1 MSARPVA
8 TGLRGSR
15 NRRRGLADL
24 LPRYLVLIPAAALFV
39 FPFYWMAVISLG
51 TLQSVFQYPP
61 ILFPLWHFE
70 NYLAAVGLY
79 PDASTGQY
87 LAIPWARYF
96 LNTVIVATGS
106 TALVL
111 VTSVLAGYAFASVPF
126 PGKKVIFGLVLA
138 IYMVPAEVTL
148 VPNFIILADLHW
160 IDSYQAQIV
169 PFGAS
174 VFGIFLMR
182 QFFLGLPNDLWE
194 AAQLDGTG
202 HFRYLLLIAAPLAR
216 PAMVT
221 IVLFHFVA
229 SWNAFLWPLIVTN
242 SDNYRPLQVGL
253 EAFSY
258 ADATNPV
265 LHAAGSLMVTV
276 PILIMFL
283 LAQRQIVGGIAA
295 SGIRG

>member
-1 MSARPVA
+1 MRA
-8 TGLRGSR
+8 
-15 NRRRGLADL
+15 RRRVLDL
-24 LPRYLVLIPAAALFV
+24 LPRYLVLVPAAALFV
-39 FPFYWMAVISLG
+39 FPFYWMLVISLG
-51 TLQSVFQYPP
+51 TLQSVFVFPP
-61 ILFPLWHFE
+61 ILYPLGHFE
-70 NYLAAVGLY
+70 NYLSAVGLI
-79 PDASTGQY
+79 PDPSTGQF
-87 LAIPWARYF
+87 LQIPWPRYF
-96 LNTVIVATGS
+96 LNTIVVATAT
-106 TALVL
+106 TALVI
-111 VTSVLAGYAFASVPF
+111 VTSVLAGYAFASMRF
-126 PGKKVIFGLVLA
+126 PGKRLIFALVLA

-160 IDSYQAQIV
+160 IDSYQAQIA

-182 QFFLGLPNDLWE
+182 QFFLGLPNELWE

-202 HFRYLLLIAAPLAR
+202 HLRFLWSIAAPLAR
-216 PAMVT
+216 PPMVT
-221 IVLFHFVA
+221 IALFHFVA

-242 SDNYRPLQVGL
+242 SDAYRPVQVGL

-265 LHAAGSLMVTV
+265 LHAAGSLMVTL

>member
-1 MSARPVA
+1 MSAR
-8 TGLRGSR
+8 
-15 NRRRGLADL
+15 RRVIEL
-24 LPRYLVLIPAAALFV
+24 LPRYLVLLPFAALFV
-39 FPFYWMAVISLG
+39 FPFYWMLVISLG
-51 TLQSVFQYPP
+51 TLQSVFVFPPYLYP
-61 ILFPLWHFE
+61 LGHFE
-70 NYLAAVGLY
+70 NYLAAVGLL
-79 PDASTGQY
+79 PDPSTGQY
-87 LAIPWARYF
+87 LQIPWARYF
-96 LNTVIVATGS
+96 LNTVVVAVGS

-111 VTSVLAGYAFASVPF
+111 ATSVLAGYAFASMPF
-126 PGKKVIFGLVLA
+126 PGKRVIFALVLA

-148 VPNFIILADLHW
+148 VPNFIIVADLHW
-160 IDSYQAQIV
+160 LDTYHAQIV

-202 HFRYLLLIAAPLAR
+202 HLRFLWLIAAPLAR
-216 PAMVT
+216 PPMVT
-221 IVLFHFVA
+221 IALFHFVA
-229 SWNAFLWPLIVTN
+229 SWNAFLWPLIVTS
-242 SDNYRPLQVGL
+242 SDSYRPVQVGL
-253 EAFSY
+253 QAFSY

-265 LHAAGSLMVTV
+265 LHAAGSLMVTL

>member
-1 MSARPVA
+1 M
-8 TGLRGSR
+8 TG
-15 NRRRGLADL
+15 RRALEL
-24 LPRYLVLIPAAALFV
+24 LPRYAILLPFAALFV

-51 TLQSVFQYPP
+51 TLQSVFVFPP
-61 ILFPLWHFE
+61 ILLPLGHFE
-70 NYLAAVGLY
+70 NYLSAVGLA
-79 PDASTGQY
+79 PDPATGQY
-87 LAIPWARYF
+87 LHIPWLRYF
-96 LNTVIVATGS
+96 LNTVIVAAGS
-106 TALVL
+106 TVLVL
-111 VTSVLAGYAFASVPF
+111 LTSVAAGYAFASVPF
-126 PGKKVIFGLVLA
+126 PGKRVIFGLVLA

-182 QFFLGLPNDLWE
+182 QFYLGLPVELWE
-194 AAQLDGTG
+194 AAQLDGCG
-202 HFRYLLLIAAPLAR
+202 HLRFLWLVAVPLAR

-221 IVLFHFVA
+221 IAVFHFVA

-242 SDNYRPLQVGL
+242 SDNYRPVQVGL

-265 LHAAGSLMVTV
+265 LHAAGSLMVTL
-276 PILIMFL
+276 PILVVFL
-283 LAQRQIVGGIAA
+283 VAQRQIVGGIAA

>member
-1 MSARPVA
+1 VIP
-8 TGLRGSR
+8 
-15 NRRRGLADL
+15 RRALQL
-24 LPRYLVLIPAAALFV
+24 LPRYLVLVPFAALFV
-39 FPFYWMAVISLG
+39 FPFYWMLVISLG
-51 TLQSVFQYPP
+51 TLQSVFVFPPYLYP
-61 ILFPLWHFE
+61 LGHFE
-70 NYLAAVGLY
+70 NYLSAVGAL
-79 PDASTGQY
+79 PDPSTGQY
-87 LAIPWARYF
+87 LSIPWARYF
-96 LNTVIVATGS
+96 FNTIVVATS
-106 TALVL
+106 TTALVL
-111 VTSVLAGYAFASVPF
+111 ITSVLAGYAFASMPF
-126 PGKKVIFGLVLA
+126 PGKRVIFALVLA

-182 QFFLGLPNDLWE
+182 QFFLGLPTDLWE
-194 AAQLDGTG
+194 AAQIDGTG
-202 HFRYLLLIAAPLAR
+202 HLRFLWLIAAPLAR
-216 PAMVT
+216 PPMIT
-221 IVLFHFVA
+221 IALFHFVA

-242 SDNYRPLQVGL
+242 SDSFRPLQVGL

-265 LHAAGSLMVTV
+265 LHAAGSLMVTL

>member
-1 MSARPVA
+1 MRQ
-8 TGLRGSR
+8 
-15 NRRRGLADL
+15 RRTLAL
-24 LPRYLVLIPAAALFV
+24 VPRYLVLVPLAALFI
-39 FPFYWMAVISLG
+39 FPFYWMLVISTE
-51 TLQSVFQYPP
+51 TLRQAFDFPP
-61 ILFPLWHFE
+61 HLLPFLNFD
-70 NYLAAVGLY
+70 NYVVAIGRL
-79 PDASTGQY
+79 PDPSTNQY
-87 LAIPWARYF
+87 LQIPWARYF
-96 LNTVIVATGS
+96 LNTVIVATGT

-111 VTSVLAGYAFASVPF
+111 ITSVTAGYAFASMPF
-126 PGKKVIFGLVLA
+126 PGKSVIFGLVLA

-169 PFGAS
+169 PFGSS

-194 AAQLDGTG
+194 AAQLDGSG
-202 HFRYLLLIAAPLAR
+202 HLRFLWSIAAPLAR
-216 PAMVT
+216 PPMVT
-221 IVLFHFVA
+221 IALFHFVI

-242 SDNYRPLQVGL
+242 SDSYRPVQVGL

-265 LHAAGSLMVTV
+265 LHATGSLMVTL
-276 PILIMFL
+276 PILIIFL

>member
-1 MSARPVA
+1 MRSAARARALGMV
-8 TGLRGSR
+8 
-15 NRRRGLADL
+15 
-24 LPRYLVLIPAAALFV
+24 PRYLILIPVAALFV
-39 FPFYWMAVISLG
+39 FPFYWMFVISLG
-51 TLQSVFQYPP
+51 TLESVFVFPPFLYP
-61 ILFPLWHFE
+61 LGHWE
-70 NYLAAVGLY
+70 NYLSVVGLL
-79 PDASTGQY
+79 PDPATGQY
-87 LAIPWARYF
+87 LHIPWLRYF
-96 LNTVIVATGS
+96 LNTVIVAVGT

-111 VTSVLAGYAFASVPF
+111 ATSVLAGYAFASMPF

-138 IYMVPAEVTL
+138 IYMVPAEITL
-148 VPNFIILADLHW
+148 VPNFIILANLHW

-182 QFFLGLPNDLWE
+182 QFFLGLPLDFWE
-194 AAQLDGTG
+194 AAQLDGIG
-202 HFRYLLLIAAPLAR
+202 HLQFLWSIAAPLAR
-216 PAMVT
+216 PPMVT

-242 SDNYRPLQVGL
+242 SDAYRPVQVGL
-253 EAFSY
+253 QAFSY

-265 LHAAGSLMVTV
+265 LHAAGSLMVTL
-276 PILIMFL
+276 PILIVFL